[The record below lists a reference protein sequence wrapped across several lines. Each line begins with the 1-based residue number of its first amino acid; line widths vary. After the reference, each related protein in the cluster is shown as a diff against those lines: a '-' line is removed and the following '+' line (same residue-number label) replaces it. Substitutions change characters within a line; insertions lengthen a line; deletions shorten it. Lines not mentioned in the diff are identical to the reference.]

1 MLIKD
6 LFSSDITRPIPPVVY
21 FHEQGPDKLLEEVSE
36 YIITGGWPE
45 DHPNHRRV
53 PSGIHEQYVKL
64 LEGIISELNRAG
76 GTDLP
81 NAWISG
87 FYGSGKSSFAKLL
100 GFALDGVTLADGTSL
115 SEAWLSRDQS
125 PDAKRLRTAWRDL
138 RAKIEPI
145 AVVFDIGS
153 IARDGEHIHMAAVRR
168 VQLRLGYCETD
179 PNTALYELQLERDG
193 EWPKFEK
200 KALEVLKKPWSQVC
214 RRNLANEDFSLV
226 LSELYPEKY
235 IEPMSWIDSHSGVA
249 VQMSPDEAVAAIRDM
264 IKFRNPRATL
274 FLVIDEVSQYVL
286 SNKDRVD
293 RLRAFATA
301 LGEKM
306 RGRVWLF
313 ALGQQKLDEQADDS
327 FLVWAKDRFPK
338 HLQVHLDPTN
348 IRDVVHR
355 RLLQKKPEAETLLR
369 GLFDRHRPELQL
381 YAYGCA
387 SITRDEFVDAYPLLP
402 DQFDLILQITS
413 ALRTRSSRAQGDAQ
427 AIRGLLQLLGELFR
441 AGSYS
446 LSNEPVGRL
455 ITLDAVY
462 EVQQTSLDSDTQA
475 SMSRLL
481 DQCKEDDG
489 LLVRAAKAVAL
500 LELIQEMVP
509 TTAQLV
515 ASCLYDQLDTGD
527 QVQRITAALEA
538 LRTRNLLG
546 YSEKTGYKIQSSAA
560 EEWERD
566 RRDINVASEKVVEI
580 VREHLDFKLAET
592 DNPRLQGRPF
602 PWTGL
607 FSDGRSTTDAPIKRS
622 RDESALCVDF
632 RLLTREDRVD
642 STWVRKSA
650 ESAFSDR
657 LLWVAGDAGGDPDAL
672 VRIVRELGR
681 SRAMVNRFKAR
692 RETLT
697 GPKKMLLQNEENRVE
712 DLEKKVRD
720 TVADAW
726 MAGRMYF
733 RGRPLVPQECGSS
746 FPLALLAAGTS
757 ILPQLYPHF
766 IVTTVEPAELLQ
778 LIASE
783 LTGASRKFIDEL
795 GILEVDKGKINAT
808 CTGPIPSRVEA
819 FIREEDGVN
828 SLTLL
833 SKFSGPP
840 HGITHGVVKAC
851 VAGLLRAGRL
861 RITPDGP
868 GEITAFRDAG
878 VRDLFEKDTAF
889 RKATFY
895 PAGEDDIGPTGRA
908 KICRFFQDFLQVNLE
923 AEDHLIADAVG
934 KHFKLEADLLRSVF
948 ARLNHLPGRPTG
960 PEELAHLQRAFEDCL
975 ASVRETHRTVMV
987 TLKNL
992 DKLRDGVRILKV
1004 YNAELTES
1012 AIAEVCGADQV
1023 LTYHVTQLEE
1033 LGVLSE
1039 DGGPGTTATN
1049 VSAAAHRVREH
1060 LKSATPW
1067 RGVDVMATDLDEIRA
1082 AYRAERRTLLLIQE
1096 RELEEAR
1103 AALRLRDGF
1112 STLSADN
1119 SHKVLR
1125 PFGLAGADTT
1135 DDAVAPTLLVLRDQF
1150 RLNLH
1155 RAVGKAN
1162 EILDELLNAQ
1172 KGPPIIRL
1180 ELSLRNRVVR
1190 NAEEVEALVLELRK
1204 RLMEKINAGAHVR
1217 LD

>member
-45 DHPNHRRV
+45 NHPNHRRV

-64 LEGIISELNRAG
+64 LEGILSELNRTG
-76 GTDLP
+76 GPDLP

-100 GFALDGVTLADGTSL
+100 GFALDGVSLADGTSL
-115 SEAWLSRDQS
+115 SEAWLACDRS
-125 PDAKRLRTAWRDL
+125 PDAPRLRTAWRDL

-168 VQLRLGYCETD
+168 VQQRLGYCDTD
-179 PNTALYELQLERDG
+179 PNTALFELQLERDG
-193 EWPKFEK
+193 EWSAFEK
-200 KALEVLKKPWSQVC
+200 KALEVLKKPWSQI
-214 RRNLANEDFSLV
+214 RTRQLANEDFSLV
-226 LSELYPEKY
+226 LSELYPKKY
-235 IEPMSWIDSHSGVA
+235 IEPMSWIDSHSGA
-249 VQMSPDEAVAAIRDM
+249 SVQMSPDEAVAAIRDM

-327 FLVWAKDRFPK
+327 FLVWAKDRFPR

-348 IRDVVHR
+348 IRDVVHQ
-355 RLLQKKPEAETLLR
+355 RLLKKTPEAETLLR
-369 GLFDRHRPELQL
+369 GLFVQHRPELQL

-387 SITRDEFVDAYPLLP
+387 AITSDEFIDAYPMLP

-462 EVQQTSLDSDTQA
+462 DVQHTSLDSDTQA
-475 SMSRLL
+475 SMSRVLE
-481 DQCKEDDG
+481 QCKGDDG
-489 LLVRAAKAVAL
+489 LLVRAAKVVAL
-500 LELIQEMVP
+500 LELIQETVP

-515 ASCLYDQLDTGD
+515 ASCLYDRLDTGD
-527 QVQRITAALEA
+527 QVKRVTEALEA
-538 LRTRNLLG
+538 LRARNLLG
-546 YSEKTGYKIQSSAA
+546 FSEKTGYKVQSSAA

-566 RRDINVASEKVVEI
+566 RRDISIASEKVVEI
-580 VREHLDFKLAET
+580 VQKHLEFKLAET
-592 DNPRLQGRPF
+592 DSPRLMGRPF

-607 FSDGRSTTDAPIKRS
+607 FSDGKSTTDAPIKRS

-632 RLLTREDRVD
+632 RLLNREERTD
-642 STWVRKSA
+642 SLWVRKSD

-672 VRIVRELGR
+672 ARIARELGR
-681 SRAMVNRFKAR
+681 SQAMVSRFKAR
-692 RETLT
+692 RDSLT

-712 DLEKKVRD
+712 ELEKKVRD

-726 MAGRMYF
+726 MAGRLYF
-733 RGRPLVPQECGSS
+733 RGRPMVPQELGSS
-746 FPLALLAAGTS
+746 FPLVLLAAGTN
-757 ILPQLYPHF
+757 ILPLLYPHF

-778 LIASE
+778 LIATE

-795 GILEVDKGKINAT
+795 GILEVDKGRINAT
-808 CTGPIPSRVEA
+808 CTGPIPARVEA
-819 FIREEDGVN
+819 FIRDEGGVVG
-828 SLTLL
+828 LTLL

-861 RITPDGP
+861 RIKTDGP

-878 VRDLFEKDTAF
+878 VRDLFDKDTAF
-889 RKATFY
+889 RKATFF

-908 KICRFFQDFLQVNLE
+908 KICRFFQDFLQVSLE

-934 KHFKLEADLLRSVF
+934 KHFKPEVDKLRSVF
-948 ARLNHLPGRPTG
+948 ERLNHLPGRPTG
-960 PEELAHLQRAFEDCL
+960 PEELIHLQAAFEECL
-975 ASVRETHRTVMV
+975 STLRETKYTVKK

-992 DKLRDGVRILKV
+992 NKLLDGVRILRV
-1004 YNAELTES
+1004 YHAELTDS
-1012 AIAEVCGADQV
+1012 AIAEVCEADRV
-1023 LTYHVTQLEE
+1023 LTYQVAQLEE
-1033 LGVLSE
+1033 LGLIKEES
-1039 DGGPGTTATN
+1039 GTGVTATN
-1049 VSAAAHRVREH
+1049 VAAAAHRVREH
-1060 LKSATPW
+1060 MKSTTPW
-1067 RGVDVMATDLDEIRA
+1067 RGVTALSPDLDEIRA
-1082 AYRAERRTLLLIQE
+1082 AYRAERGRLMLVQE

-1125 PFGLAGADTT
+1125 PFGQACTETT
-1135 DDAVAPTLLVLRDQF
+1135 DDAVAPTLLTLRDQF
-1150 RLNLH
+1150 KLKLH
-1155 RAVGKAN
+1155 SAEAKAN

-1190 NAEEVEALVLELRK
+1190 NAAEVEALVLELRK
-1204 RLMEKINAGAHVR
+1204 RLMEKINSGAHVR